1 MKKIL
6 VALALIVIVAAGVY
20 LFVNRAHVSPEPAP
34 EPAPAATTTAP
45 IAATTTPVDE
55 SRTVIGKSADGR
67 DIVAYHYGDSSGARE
82 LLLVGGIHGGY
93 SWNTA
98 KVAYEAMAHLEK
110 NPDLILRGTRVTVIP
125 VLNPDGL
132 SKVLSPDKVGV
143 PFAAPDVDGSESA
156 RVAGRFNGNEVDL
169 NRNFD
174 CDWQEKAT
182 WQSKEVSGGDEAF
195 SEPESQAL
203 KAYVEAN
210 NIEAAIVWYS
220 SAGGVYASNCH
231 EGVLPGTKTLLATFA
246 KASGYTP
253 HEEFN
258 FYEVTGDMTNWLAK
272 EGVPAISVLLT
283 DHEGTEWD
291 KNRKGIEAA
300 ILGFER

>member
-20 LFVNRAHVSPEPAP
+20 LFVNRAHVSPEPTP
-34 EPAPAATTTAP
+34 EPVPVATTTAP

-67 DIVAYHYGDSSGARE
+67 DIVAYHYGASAGARE

-98 KVAYEAMAHLEK
+98 KVAYEAMAHLEE
-110 NPDLILRGTRVTVIP
+110 NPDLILIGTRVTVIP

-132 SKVLSPDKVGV
+132 AEVLPEGAEGDFSPS
-143 PFAAPDVDGSESA
+143 DVVKTEA
-156 RVAGRFNGNEVDL
+156 LRVAGRFNGNNVDL

-182 WQSKEVSGGDEAF
+182 WQSKTVSGGDEAF

-231 EGVLPGTKTLLATFA
+231 EGVLPATKTLLATFA
-246 KASGYTP
+246 KASGYQP

-283 DHEGTEWD
+283 DHENVEWE